1 MRINKAPK
9 SINFPE
15 IEKEV
20 SAFWDAQDIFA
31 KSIQNRPESRKFRF
45 YDGPPFATGL
55 PHFGHFVPNSIKDA
69 FPRYFTMKNHRVER
83 RFGWDCHGLPVEM
96 LVQKDLGLNGRADIE
111 AYGIEKFNE
120 ACRRS
125 VLRYAQEWRVYM
137 KRLGRWVDSENEYR
151 TMDKDFMESV
161 WAVFRSLWDK
171 GLVYKGFRVMSYSTA
186 LGSSLSNFEASLDYR
201 DVQDPS
207 ITVKA
212 RLIDGPCAGACL
224 LVWTT
229 TPWTLPANLAV
240 AIDGQG
246 AYVEI
251 RDSKTQEKYVLLE
264 SRLGFYWKSDSEY
277 EVLRKFA
284 GESIA
289 GSRYEPFYVPTGVE
303 HSANMH
309 RVLAVGYVLH
319 DTGSGAVHTAPA
331 FGEDDYNCAQ
341 QYDLAVY
348 DHLDANGRFVQDVP
362 NGTQGLLFKETD
374 KIICQDLK
382 SRGLMFR
389 HETYVHAYPMCY
401 RSGTPLIYRA
411 QPSWFVRVEAIKD
424 KILKNN
430 DEIRWV
436 PAHVQTGRF
445 GKWLENARDWNVARA
460 RYWGNPLPI
469 WEDAETGETRCFG
482 SVEELEKASGRTIS
496 DLHIE
501 HLEGVE
507 VPSLQGGRPLRRV
520 PFVLDC
526 WFESGSMPYAQQH
539 FPFENVD
546 KFHSEFPADFICEGL
561 DQTRGW
567 FYTLNVLSTALFDKP
582 AFRNVVVNGLVL
594 AEDGK
599 KMSKSLKNY
608 PDPME
613 TLDQCGA
620 DSVRLYL
627 LNSPA
632 TFGEEVRFSIENVK
646 ENTRRV
652 LLPLWNAFS
661 FFSTYASIDGFD
673 PELHLQESNNELDRW
688 ILCKLQVLLQQI
700 DDSMNRFEIAQA
712 CPLLVAFLDD
722 LNNWYIR
729 RNRRRFWSSDF
740 AAHSTLFRVLTG
752 TVQLLAP
759 FAPFVADYFYRSL
772 SYTKEMQA
780 TESVHLSLIPDAR
793 QLSSEESDLLERV
806 ALARRV
812 VELGRNIRVGHKIR
826 IRQPLANLTIG
837 VVTESARDHILA
849 MEGTIRDEL
858 NVKTLS
864 ITSDP
869 SSLASVFLKPD
880 FKVLGKKLG
889 PAIKELQSALS
900 QCSSEVAAQA
910 LNGEPISVG
919 GFELQPGEYLVELR
933 PAGNRLVATDRE
945 LVASLDPEISEEL
958 KREGLARELV
968 SHIQRMRK
976 VGQFEVEER
985 IQLFVAASDLFM
997 PGLLHSRGYIEDE
1010 TLSAWADSAPVSVSE
1025 RCYSETVQLD
1035 TETVSVTIWKE

>member
-1 MRINKAPK
+1 MRIDKPPK

-15 IEKEV
+15 IEKEI
-20 SAFWDAQDIFA
+20 SAFWDAHDIFK
-31 KSIQNRPESRKFRF
+31 KSIERRPEARKFRF

-96 LVQKDLGLNGRADIE
+96 LVQKELGLNGRAEIE
-111 AYGIEKFNE
+111 AYGIDKFNE

-137 KRLGRWVDSENEYR
+137 KRLGRWVDSDNEYR

-161 WAVFRSLWDK
+161 WAVFKSLWDK

-201 DVQDPS
+201 DIQDPS
-207 ITVKA
+207 VTVKA
-212 RLIDGPCAGACL
+212 KLLDGACAGSSL

-229 TPWTLPANLAV
+229 TPWTLPANMAV
-240 AIDGQG
+240 AVDGKG
-246 AYVEI
+246 VYAHVLE
-251 RDSKTQEKYVLLE
+251 RGTQERFVLLE
-264 SRLGFYWKSDSEY
+264 SRLAAYWKTSSEY
-277 EVLRKFA
+277 EVLGTFSGNA
-284 GESIA
+284 IA
-289 GSRYEPFYVPTGVE
+289 GSRYQPFYGPAEVSLT
-303 HSANMH
+303 ANTH
-309 RVLAVGYVLH
+309 RVLCVDYVLH

-341 QYDLAVY
+341 QYDLPVY
-348 DHLDANGRFVQDVP
+348 DHLDANGTFINDVP
-362 NGTQGLLFKETD
+362 QGTQGLTFKEAD
-374 KIICQDLK
+374 KVISHDLK
-382 SRGLMFR
+382 ARGLMFR
-389 HETYVHAYPMCY
+389 HDTFVHAYPMCY

-411 QPSWFVRVEAIKD
+411 QPSWFVKVEAIKEQM
-424 KILKNN
+424 LKNN
-430 DEIRWV
+430 EQIRWV
-436 PAHVQTGRF
+436 PSHIQTGRF

-460 RYWGNPLPI
+460 RYWGNPLPV
-469 WEDAETGETRCFG
+469 WEDPDSGETRCFG
-482 SVEELEKASGRTIS
+482 SVAELEEASGRSIT

-507 VPSLQGGRPLRRV
+507 VPSLQGGRALTRV

-539 FPFENVD
+539 FPFENVE

-567 FYTLNVLSTALFDKP
+567 FYTLTVLSAALFEQP

-632 TFGEEVRFSIENVK
+632 TFGEEVRFSIESVK

-661 FFSTYASIDGFD
+661 FFSTYAAIDGFD
-673 PELHLQESNNELDRW
+673 PEIHLQESDHELDRW
-688 ILCKLQVLLQQI
+688 ILCKLQVLLQEI
-700 DDSMNRFEIAQA
+700 DESMNRFEIAQA
-712 CPLLVAFLDD
+712 CPLLVTYLDD

-772 SYTKEMQA
+772 SYTTEMRA

-793 QLSSEESDLLERV
+793 KLSASEMELLDRV
-806 ALARRV
+806 AWARRV
-812 VELGRNIRVGHKIR
+812 VELGRNIRVAHKIR
-826 IRQPLANLTIG
+826 IRQPLANLTVG
-837 VVTESARDHILA
+837 VVTDAARAHITA
-849 MEGTIRDEL
+849 MEETIKDEL
-858 NVKTLS
+858 NVKSLS

-880 FKVLGKKLG
+880 FKALGKKLG
-889 PAIKELQSALS
+889 PAIKDLQSALS
-900 QCSSEVAAQA
+900 RCTPEVATSA
-910 LNGEPISVG
+910 LNGETLNVE
-919 GFELQPGEYLVELR
+919 GFVLQPGEYTVELR
-933 PAGNRLVATDRE
+933 PSGNRLVATDKE
-945 LVASLDPEISEEL
+945 LVASLDPHISEEL
-958 KREGLARELV
+958 KLEGLARELV

-976 VGQFEVEER
+976 TAQFEVEER
-985 IQLFVAASDLFM
+985 INLHVSASELFM
-997 PGLLHSRGYIEDE
+997 PGLTHSQSYIEDE
-1010 TLSAWADSAPVSVSE
+1010 TLSSWAGNAPASGTA
-1025 RCYSETVQLD
+1025 RLHQETVTLD
-1035 TETVSVTIWKE
+1035 TETVSVTIWRG